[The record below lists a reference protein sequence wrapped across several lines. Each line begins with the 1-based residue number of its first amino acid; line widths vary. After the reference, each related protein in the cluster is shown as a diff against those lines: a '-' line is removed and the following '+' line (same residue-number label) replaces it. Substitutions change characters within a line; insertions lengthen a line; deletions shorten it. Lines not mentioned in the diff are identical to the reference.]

1 MSALFSSSSLTIA
14 SCPLQAAHHSGVRP
28 YLLSLYSMSAP
39 FSSSSLT
46 IASCPYRAA
55 HDSGV

>member
-1 MSALFSSSSLTIA
+1 MSAPFSSSSLMIA
-14 SCPLQAAHHSGVRP
+14 SCPLSAADNSGVRP
-28 YLLSLYSMSAP
+28 YSSLHSMSAP

-46 IASCPYRAA
+46 MVSCPFSAA